1 MLSVISM
8 SITHQYPSRERLGH
22 RTCDTSRPYEIGLSK
37 VPEVTLAFWVIKVA
51 ATTLGETGGDA
62 LSMTMH
68 LGYALSTA
76 VFFTLFMVTVAAQ
89 VASKS
94 FHPFLYWGVIVATTT
109 AGTTMAD
116 FADRSLGIGYVG
128 GSLVL
133 LTILMTVLGLWRFS
147 LGSVS
152 VNRIVSRK
160 AEAFYWATILFSNT
174 LGTALGDFFADDS
187 GLGYEGAAIVFAG
200 ALALV
205 AAVYFRTKVSR
216 TLLFWLAFI
225 LTRPLGATVGDLLT
239 KPFAHGGLNLGRISS
254 SLVIAI
260 FIVGFILFTSQRAGG
275 HPGRRGKMQPR
286 PVESAP

>member
-1 MLSVISM
+1 MTGLSSLFRVFCKISLRAFATM
-8 SITHQYPSRERLGH
+8 STSSKGHETSPPGGPLDTLLTPSA
-22 RTCDTSRPYEIGLSK
+22 SK

-62 LSMTMH
+62 VSMTMN
-68 LGYALSTA
+68 LGYALSSA
-76 VFFTLFMVTVAAQ
+76 IFLGFFLVTVLVQ
-89 VASKS
+89 LSSRS

-152 VNRIVSRK
+152 ANRIVSRK

-174 LGTALGDFFADDS
+174 LGTALGDFIADDS
-187 GLGYEGAAIVFAG
+187 GLGYEGGAMVFGGALLLIAG
-200 ALALV
+200 A
-205 AAVYFRTKVSR
+205 YY
-216 TLLFWLAFI
+216 
-225 LTRPLGATVGDLLT
+225 
-239 KPFAHGGLNLGRISS
+239 
-254 SLVIAI
+254 
-260 FIVGFILFTSQRAGG
+260 
-275 HPGRRGKMQPR
+275 
-286 PVESAP
+286 